1 MTAYKKK
8 ILIIHTNY
16 RNLGGEDVAVKNES
30 KFLER
35 YFDIENIYLSN
46 KENNYFFLASSLIF
60 NRNFKNYRIIKN
72 KLITFNP
79 DIVYIHNTWFDFPL
93 MLFKLFKKLNITVI
107 KKIHNYRIGCTS
119 TYSFK
124 KHLQGY
130 DFCPAC
136 GIKNSNYI
144 FNKYFYDSII
154 KSFFVIKHSRKL
166 LKYIKSES
174 ITVLA
179 LNKFQSIKLAALG
192 ISIEKIQVFPNYLD
206 FEPKDNNKSNKEKYI
221 LYAGRISKEK
231 GVEELIRSFLDSDLK
246 GFKLKII
253 GTGPSL
259 KEIKKQYD
267 IESISYLDE
276 LTNQNTLDLIKNS
289 AAVVTATK
297 LYEVQPNLLCEASS
311 CSIPSIFPDNGG
323 ISEYFPSGNTLNY
336 ESNNYYDLTKKLNQ
350 VLNKKLMKEVGI
362 TNYNFLKEM
371 LNEET
376 LVKKFKSIINEK

>member
-1 MTAYKKK
+1 M
-8 ILIIHTNY
+8 
-16 RNLGGEDVAVKNES
+16 
-30 KFLER
+30 
-35 YFDIENIYLSN
+35 
-46 KENNYFFLASSLIF
+46 
-60 NRNFKNYRIIKN
+60 
-72 KLITFNP
+72 
-79 DIVYIHNTWFDFPL
+79 
-93 MLFKLFKKLNITVI
+93 
-107 KKIHNYRIGCTS
+107 
-119 TYSFK
+119 
-124 KHLQGY
+124 
-130 DFCPAC
+130 
-136 GIKNSNYI
+136 
-144 FNKYFYDSII
+144 
-154 KSFFVIKHSRKL
+154 
-166 LKYIKSES
+166 
-174 ITVLA
+174 
-179 LNKFQSIKLAALG
+179 
-192 ISIEKIQVFPNYLD
+192 
-206 FEPKDNNKSNKEKYI
+206 
-221 LYAGRISKEK
+221 
-231 GVEELIRSFLDSDLK
+231 K